1 MEGHISI
8 VAYKPKEGKVEAL
21 QQLMR
26 QHHSILKS
34 QGLVTDR
41 ASVMMEAKDGTIIE
55 VFEWKSDAAIEQAHT
70 NPEVLKMWGVYAEA
84 CDFIPIGQVEEAA
97 HVFSGFKPFQ

>member
-8 VAYKPKEGKVEAL
+8 VAYKPKEGKTEAL
-21 QQLMR
+21 QELMR
-26 QHHSILKS
+26 HHYLILKS

-41 ASVMMEAKDGTIIE
+41 APVMMEAKDGTIIE
-55 VFEWKSDAAIEQAHT
+55 VFEWKSDSAVEQAHT
-70 NPEVLKMWGVYAEA
+70 NPEVLKLWGGYAEA

>member
-8 VAYKPKEGKVEAL
+8 VAYKPKPGKEEAL

-26 QHHSILKS
+26 KHYPTLQS

-41 ASVMMEAKDGTIIE
+41 ATVMMEAKDGTIIE

-70 NPEVLKMWGVYAEA
+70 NPEVLKMWGAYAEV
-84 CDFIPIGQVEEAA
+84 CDFIPVGQVEESAN
-97 HVFSGFKPFQ
+97 VFSGFKPFQ